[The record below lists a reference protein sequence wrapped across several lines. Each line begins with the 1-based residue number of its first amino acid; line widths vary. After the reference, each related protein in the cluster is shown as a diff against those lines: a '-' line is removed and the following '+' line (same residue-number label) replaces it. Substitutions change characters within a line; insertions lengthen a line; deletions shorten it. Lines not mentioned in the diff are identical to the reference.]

1 MFETG
6 TPDLYYH
13 FEISDSLIIKMGVK
27 LGQKSKVL
35 LHSVKKKVKAI
46 MAQIGGR
53 FITRPSICS
62 QEGSKADNLN
72 PVVKLK
78 IIPEN
83 LKTIPENEEQVSGD
97 VSTADSREATGKV
110 SAAITVTDLRTIM
123 DTPCKNCFW
132 KTRPGNLVEA
142 THLREVNS
150 KDLRCGSELNPIPLG
165 IRLTRV
171 AIQNRQDQAQFLP
184 EEFSRYCRNKSSP

>member
-1 MFETG
+1 
-6 TPDLYYH
+6 
-13 FEISDSLIIKMGVK
+13 MGVK
-27 LGQKSKVL
+27 LGPKPTKVL
-35 LHSVKKKVKAI
+35 QVIRKKVTAI
-46 MAQIGGR
+46 MAQLGGR

-83 LKTIPENEEQVSGD
+83 LKTVPADEEQVSGT
-97 VSTADSREATGKV
+97 VSTADSKEATGEV
-110 SAAITVTDLRTIM
+110 SNVITITDTRTIM

-132 KTRPGNLVEA
+132 KTRPANLVDATHSREA
-142 THLREVNS
+142 TS
-150 KDLRCGSELNPIPLG
+150 KDLRCRRKLNSIPLR